1 MEREGHWDYMGRRL
15 REERDMN
22 NLFNE
27 TRRDDDLC
35 SGVKVYQKAM
45 QDIERNVEPEI
56 FTKVDILKKE
66 VFELQ
71 KSLNLAYIR
80 IKELQF
86 FNELSTESHY
96 YKKEC
101 DIQLEF
107 KF

>member
-1 MEREGHWDYMGRRL
+1 MGRRL

-22 NLFNE
+22 NPLHLKLN
-27 TRRDDDLC
+27 
-35 SGVKVYQKAM
+35 
-45 QDIERNVEPEI
+45 DIERNVEPEI
-56 FTKVDILKKE
+56 FTEVDILKKE

>member
-1 MEREGHWDYMGRRL
+1 MQRESHWDYMGRRM
-15 REERDMN
+15 REEKMFQSKET
-22 NLFNE
+22 LNE
-27 TRRDDDLC
+27 
-35 SGVKVYQKAM
+35 
-45 QDIERNVEPEI
+45 
-56 FTKVDILKKE
+56 VDILKKE

>member
-1 MEREGHWDYMGRRL
+1 MQREGHWDYMGRRL

-56 FTKVDILKKE
+56 FTEVDILKKE
-66 VFELQ
+66 IGELQ
-71 KSLNLAYIR
+71 KTLQNSFIK
-80 IKELQF
+80 IKELRT
-86 FNELSTESHY
+86 LVDHY
-96 YKKEC
+96 DKNC
-101 DIQLEF
+101 PNGGQLELNI
-107 KF
+107 